1 MVQNAEI
8 TRDTVTGNFEYAI
21 ADNLNL
27 FSRLSVVRNQSTGRF
42 APPAARY
49 PGLLASDPAN
59 PYDVAVTGY
68 WRWTEIGNRGSDFTD
83 DAWDFVTQLTY
94 TMNDNVELA
103 ISVGLLEGEVFADL
117 DYDLDS
123 NADVDMNIVMTSDGR
138 FVEVQ
143 GTGEESTY
151 SSEELSALINS

>member
-27 FSRLSVVRNQSTGRF
+27 YSRLSVVRNQSTGRF

-103 ISVGLLEGEVFADL
+103 TSMQINNFYGVDVGRYFL
-117 DYDLDS
+117 DYAGLAA
-123 NADVDMNIVMTSDGR
+123 NLYY
-138 FVEVQ
+138 
-143 GTGEESTY
+143 EEPFGS
-151 SSEELSALINS
+151 